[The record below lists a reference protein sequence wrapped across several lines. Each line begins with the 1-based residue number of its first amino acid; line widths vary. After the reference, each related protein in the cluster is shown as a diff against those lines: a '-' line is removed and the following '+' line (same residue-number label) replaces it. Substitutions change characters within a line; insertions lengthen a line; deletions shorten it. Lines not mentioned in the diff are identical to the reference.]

1 MRPIFP
7 SGRPLHTFALA
18 ATVLV
23 SAGTAACFRSD
34 TVIHVKADGTG
45 TIEQTNL
52 ANQQMLAMAAG
63 MAKSAAKEAGADASQ
78 TPNLEGIGD
87 LFDEAKIREQAS
99 TFGEGVRYVS
109 SEPMT
114 QDGLTGVKA
123 VFAFQD
129 VRLLN
134 MSNGG
139 ASRGGAPA
147 PQLRFDLQRATDG
160 GSTLQIRLPQGTRPE
175 ATPDAA
181 ATTAPATPPRQD
193 IPPEALAMVRNMFKG
208 ARLTVGVEVE
218 GAIVTTDAPARE
230 GSRVTVFGLDFEQ
243 LLSDPAKFAALQ
255 GMKPGA
261 DFATVRKALEGVPG
275 VVMPSTPTV
284 SIQFR

>member
-7 SGRPLHTFALA
+7 SRHRLRALILA
-18 ATVLV
+18 ATVV
-23 SAGTAACFRSD
+23 FSAATAACFRSD

-52 ANQQMLAMAAG
+52 ANKEMLSMAAG
-63 MAKSAAKEAGADASQ
+63 MAKSAAKEAGADASK
-78 TPNLEGIGD
+78 TPSLDNLGD

-99 TFGEGVRYVS
+99 TFGEGVRFVS
-109 SEPMT
+109 SEPLA
-114 QDGLTGVKA
+114 QDGLSGVKA
-123 VFAFQD
+123 VFAFED

-134 MSNGG
+134 MSNGTG
-139 ASRGGAPA
+139 SRGGAPT
-147 PQLRFDLQRATDG
+147 PQMRFDLQRATDG
-160 GSTLQIRLPQGTRPE
+160 SSTLRIRLPEGARPA
-175 ATPDAA
+175 ATTDPAA
-181 ATTAPATPPRQD
+181 ATPPATPPRQD

-208 ARLTVGVEVE
+208 ARLSIDVEVE
-218 GAIVTTDAPARE
+218 GAIVTTDAPARA
-230 GSRVTVFGLDFEQ
+230 GSRVTVFGLDVEQ

-275 VVMPSTPTV
+275 VVMPATPTV